1 MNISPQIYWFSVRD
15 LSPNMIVVIML
26 LVINRSNHGP
36 PPPTHDAVSVHGYQF
51 VYYKSFILI
60 SDRATG
66 TRSLILTDSHID
78 FIKLLKYDY
87 TPAVHKTQSLPP
99 PKCIR
104 RLLGEKWLNHV
115 WLCFKFLSRFTLTF
129 LDKNVIIL
137 IIVRCTKC
145 IWDFCESQPRLCVR
159 RQTRARALKM
169 ILSGFSFPNDIIL
182 LHLEIVSL
190 SQHFRSKI
198 NGKLNYLQ

>member
-1 MNISPQIYWFSVRD
+1 MNISPPQIYWFSVRV

-36 PPPTHDAVSVHGYQF
+36 PPPTHSVSVHGYQF

-145 IWDFCESQPRLCVR
+145 IWDFCE
-159 RQTRARALKM
+159 
-169 ILSGFSFPNDIIL
+169 F
-182 LHLEIVSL
+182 
-190 SQHFRSKI
+190 
-198 NGKLNYLQ
+198 

>member
-1 MNISPQIYWFSVRD
+1 
-15 LSPNMIVVIML
+15 MIVVIML
-26 LVINRSNHGP
+26 LVINRNNRG
-36 PPPTHDAVSVHGYQF
+36 PPPTHCAVSVHGYQF

-66 TRSLILTDSHID
+66 TRSLILTDSRID
-78 FIKLLKYDY
+78 FIKLLNMI
-87 TPAVHKTQSLPP
+87 TARNSSAQSLQRIINLP

-145 IWDFCESQPRLCVR
+145 IWDFWESQPLLSGR
-159 RQTRARALKM
+159 RQTRALE
-169 ILSGFSFPNDIIL
+169 IIFSSFSFRWYNFTTFRNCFIIPT
-182 LHLEIVSL
+182 
-190 SQHFRSKI
+190 F
-198 NGKLNYLQ
+198 